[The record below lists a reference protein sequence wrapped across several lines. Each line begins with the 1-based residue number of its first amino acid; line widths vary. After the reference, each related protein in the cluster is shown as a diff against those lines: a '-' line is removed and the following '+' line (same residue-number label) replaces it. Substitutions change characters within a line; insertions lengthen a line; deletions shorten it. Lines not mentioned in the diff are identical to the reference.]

1 MNSQNILKFW
11 GTKLDIKLDTSEFYD
26 YEVSKTEADYN
37 DEVLDFDTPISY
49 PSLKINTT
57 GLMGTA
63 CQKVTISLVEVDNR
77 TNIPSYPYSGFTW
90 ILFYA
95 DLTTQLNNNDTQL
108 DNDIYVFR
116 DVNNNEHYFRI
127 TEYNLP
133 PSNPFSLDITGFTG
147 NMEDCLTKLT
157 NRNNCCPTDPILN
170 AKPWAYQINHGGGLN
185 NCDFKI
191 DRRPEKGWTVDI
203 VFNRENLPWTVGG
216 TFYYIGTRGTTEISQ
231 YADNN
236 LSFSFTA
243 DRRIIWNAVHYSGY
257 CGDNGYVESYY
268 TLSGQTPQLCL
279 NGTSEDFEITIT
291 FDRYRHLTDCNLEND
306 GGWNDLIPGV
316 RPVPYTPPS
325 GSSVTS
331 TQTSS
336 YSTAEQ
342 LSKKWALEK
351 HRRLGVLKIYL
362 NGRPVYKYENFE
374 EVILSQRGI
383 QPFIQ
388 SWGRGTT
395 GSGGV
400 HDRGRSC
407 FNFKRIKY
415 FDEPLNFVHV
425 KHHYLSEIKPNYN
438 IIECVADCLDTVTG
452 RLTPPE
458 NDLQYLFIPENDLQY
473 LFIPE
478 NDLQYEFL

>member
-26 YEVSKTEADYN
+26 YEIAKTETDYN
-37 DEVLDFDTPISY
+37 VEVLDFDTPISY
-49 PSLKINTT
+49 SSLKINTT
-57 GLMGTA
+57 GLMNINCG
-63 CQKVTISLVEVDNR
+63 KSTIRLIEVDNR
-77 TNIPSYPYSGFTW
+77 SVDPTYPYSGFTW
-90 ILFYA
+90 ILFYNTFTA
-95 DLTTQLNNNDTQL
+95 QLNNSDTQL

-116 DVNNNEHYFRI
+116 DINNREHYFRI
-127 TEYNLP
+127 LGYNFA
-133 PSNPFSLDITGFTG
+133 PSNPFSLSVTGFTG
-147 NMEDCLTKLT
+147 EMEDCLVKLSDA
-157 NRNNCCPTDPILN
+157 NACCPTDPILN
-170 AKPWAYQINHGGGLN
+170 AKPWAYQINHGGGSN

-203 VFNRENLPWTVGG
+203 VFNREDLPWSSGG
-216 TFYYIGTRGTTEISQ
+216 TFYYIGTRGTTDITQ

-236 LSFSFTA
+236 LSFSFTS
-243 DRRIIWNAVHYSGY
+243 DRRIIWKSIHYSGY
-257 CGDNGYVESYY
+257 CGNSGYTESYY
-268 TLSGQTPQLCL
+268 TLSGQTPQLCVS
-279 NGTSEDFEITIT
+279 GTSEDFEITIT
-291 FDRYRHLTDCNLEND
+291 FDRYRHLTDCNVEND
-306 GGWNDLIPGV
+306 GGWNDLIRGIKPI
-316 RPVPYTPPS
+316 PYTPES

-331 TQTSS
+331 TQTSV
-336 YSTAEQ
+336 YTDAEE
-342 LSKKWALEK
+342 LNKKWALEK

-374 EVILSQRGI
+374 EIILSERGT

-395 GSGGV
+395 GSGGI
-400 HDRGRSC
+400 HNSGNGC

-415 FDEPLNFVHV
+415 FDEPLDFVHV

-438 IIECVADCLDTVTG
+438 VIECVVDCLDTVTG
-452 RLTPPE
+452 KLTP
-458 NDLQYLFIPENDLQY
+458 IENDLQY